1 MSVRDCRSIKTQ
13 ISCNMDN
20 PISTAVCTFNALA
33 VRLSTELLLLR
44 RSDGHQTALDE
55 WMHAAGEGL
64 WLVLRL

>member
-1 MSVRDCRSIKTQ
+1 
-13 ISCNMDN
+13 MDN